1 VAAGLDR
8 EGLAARRFFSEVSGH
23 GRSRR
28 NTCDAEAAE
37 RRVKGRGAKPGR
49 NDPCPC
55 GSGLKYKAC
64 CAAKDEQAA
73 AAQALGRARFRQ
85 AIALERSGRTDE
97 AIAAYARLTHDEATA
112 ADAQSRLGHI
122 LLSRGRAK
130 EAANALRAAAAAAP
144 DDPARR
150 LDLVRALTVEKQD
163 AEAEAEVRA
172 VLEIAPANSEAWWLL
187 GRILSETGRF
197 DLARAALERA
207 EALNPGQGVVLY
219 DLVRSYR
226 LTEADR
232 PLVRRMLARA
242 RAPADTD
249 QRIRLHLALGKAFD
263 DLGDYGAA
271 MAQFG
276 LANRAKQEM
285 VNFDRAGFVRR
296 IDALIER
303 FSPDYLARHGADGDP
318 SRLPVMVVGM
328 PRSGTTLVEQ
338 ILSSHPAIEG
348 AGELQFWA
356 GRGAAFDQIRPG
368 APLRDFQRQAA
379 RDALQTLG
387 GLAPGAARVV
397 DKAPFNFLWAG
408 LIHLVFPNAVIVHC
422 RRNALDTCLSIS
434 STYFAARPDFPTF
447 GADLVAYYR
456 QYLRLMDH
464 WRAVLP
470 ADRFVEVD
478 YETLVADP
486 ERQTRRLVA
495 ACGVAWD
502 PACLHPELNTRVVRT
517 PSKWQARQP
526 IGAGSVGRWRRY
538 QPWLGNLGELAD
550 NQ

>member
-1 VAAGLDR
+1 MGDR
-8 EGLAARRFFSEVSGH
+8 AKRIAMP
-23 GRSRR
+23 
-28 NTCDAEAAE
+28 
-37 RRVKGRGAKPGR
+37 KPGR

-73 AAQALGRARFRQ
+73 AAEALGQARFR
-85 AIALERSGRTDE
+85 AAVALERSGRTDE
-97 AIAAYARLTHDEATA
+97 AIAAYSRMSRDEATA
-112 ADAQSRLGHI
+112 ADALSRLGHI
-122 LLSRGRAK
+122 FLSRGRAK
-130 EAANALRAAAAAAP
+130 EAVNALRAAAAAAP
-144 DDPARR
+144 DNPARR

-172 VLEIAPANSEAWWLL
+172 ILEIAPANSEAWWLL

-207 EALNPGQGVVLY
+207 DALDPGQGVVCY

-226 LTEADR
+226 LSEADR

-263 DLGDYGAA
+263 DLGDHGAA

-285 VNFDRAGFVRR
+285 VSFDRAGFVRR
-296 IDALIER
+296 IDALIAQ
-303 FSPDYLARHGADGDP
+303 FSPDYLAALRAGGDP
-318 SRLPVMVVGM
+318 SPLPIMVLGM

-356 GRGAAFDQIRPG
+356 GRGALFNQVPPG
-368 APLRDFQRQAA
+368 APVRDFQRQAA
-379 RDALQTLG
+379 RDALETLG
-387 GLAPGAARVV
+387 GLAPEASRVV

-408 LIHLVFPNAVIVHC
+408 LINLVFPNAIIVHC
-422 RRNALDTCLSIS
+422 RRSALDTCLSIS

-447 GADLVAYYR
+447 GADLAAYYR
-456 QYLRLMDH
+456 QYLRLMAH

-478 YETLVADP
+478 YEALVTDP
-486 ERQTRRLVA
+486 EPQVKRLIA
-495 ACGVAWD
+495 ACGLAWD

-526 IGAGSVGRWRRY
+526 IAAGSVGRWRRY
-538 QPWLGNLGELAD
+538 EPWLGDLRDLAD
-550 NQ
+550 TD